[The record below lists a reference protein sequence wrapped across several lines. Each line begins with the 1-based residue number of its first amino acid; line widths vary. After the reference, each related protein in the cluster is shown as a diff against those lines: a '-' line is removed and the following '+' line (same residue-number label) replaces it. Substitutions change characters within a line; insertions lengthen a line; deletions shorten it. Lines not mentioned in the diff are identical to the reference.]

1 MQHSL
6 HRRATRGFALLEV
19 LAAVLVFALGLLAL
33 AGVMLAS
40 MRSTHAAQ
48 QAGSANGLARDYREL
63 MLMVPPAALPPS
75 TFEIDTAR
83 FQPTASLC
91 VAGSCTPGELVAF
104 MQSDWAR
111 RVETAL
117 PGGRALV
124 CRDASPRRPDGS
136 LRWECDGQ
144 GALTVKI
151 GWLSREAA
159 PPGSRTTLAEGPQVA
174 HPLPGLAPGSG
185 E

>member
-1 MQHSL
+1 VQHSL
-6 HRRATRGFALLEV
+6 HRRAARGFALLEV

-63 MLMVPPAALPPS
+63 MLMVPAAALPPS
-75 TFEIDTAR
+75 AFEIDTAR
-83 FQPTASLC
+83 FASSSKLC
-91 VAGSCTPGELVAF
+91 VAGSCSPGELIAF

-124 CRDASPRRPDGS
+124 CRDASPRRADGS

-151 GWLSREAA
+151 GWLTREAA
-159 PPGSRTTLAEGPQVA
+159 PRGSGTIVADGPQVA
-174 HPLPGLAPGSG
+174 HPLPGTASGSG